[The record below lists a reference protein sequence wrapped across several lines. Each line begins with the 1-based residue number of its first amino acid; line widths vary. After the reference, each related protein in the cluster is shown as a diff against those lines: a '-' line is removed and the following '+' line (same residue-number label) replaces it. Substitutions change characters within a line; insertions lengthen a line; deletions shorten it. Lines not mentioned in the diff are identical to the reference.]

1 MEPAAENH
9 MAGILDGVDM
19 RTKLAGHNR
28 LELLLFRL
36 GGRQRF
42 GINVFKVQEVIQ
54 CPQLTEVPHSHPV
67 VLGIANMRGK
77 TISILDLS
85 RAIGASPV
93 DDHREKFVIVTEYNR
108 KVQGFL
114 VDSVDRIVNMNWEEI
129 LPPPKGAQD
138 GTYMTAVTQV
148 DEELVEIIDVEKV
161 LSEVVGGQDDVSD
174 GVIVGRHE
182 ELPQHVLL
190 ADDSSVARGQ
200 VTRVLAQLGVE
211 FTTANDGM
219 QALDQLKGWLEE
231 GKDVE
236 NWLALVIS
244 DVEMPR
250 MDGYSLTKTIRE
262 HPRLSHL
269 HVILHTSLSGVFNK
283 TMVQKVGAND
293 FLPKWEPDTLA
304 MMVQEHLQQHAEERK
319 ARI

>member
-1 MEPAAENH
+1 

-54 CPQLTEVPHSHPV
+54 CPPLTAVPQSHPV
-67 VLGIANMRGK
+67 VLGIAKLRGK
-77 TISILDLS
+77 TISIIDLS
-85 RAIGASPV
+85 RAIGAAAV
-93 DDHREKFVIVTEYNR
+93 DDPRDKFVIVAEYNR

-129 LPPPKGAQD
+129 LPPPKGAAD
-138 GTYMTAVTQV
+138 GAYMTAVTQV
-148 DEELVEIIDVEKV
+148 DAELVEIIDVEKV
-161 LSEVVGGQDDVSD
+161 LNEVIGGQDEVSE
-174 GVIVGRHE
+174 GIIEERRHD
-182 ELPQHVLL
+182 LPQHVLMV
-190 ADDSSVARGQ
+190 DDSSVARNQ
-200 VTRVLAQLGVE
+200 VTRVLEQMGVE
-211 FTTANDGM
+211 YTTANDGR
-219 QALDQLKGWLEE
+219 QALDQLVAWLAE
-231 GKDVE
+231 GRDVA

-250 MDGYSLTKTIRE
+250 MDGYSLTRAIRE
-262 HPRLSHL
+262 HPELAHL
-269 HVILHTSLSGVFNK
+269 HVILHTSLSGVFNQS
-283 TMVQKVGAND
+283 MVEKVGAND

-304 MMVQEHLQQHAEERK
+304 MMVQEHLRQHAQERQ
-319 ARI
+319 ALS

>member
-1 MEPAAENH
+1 

-54 CPQLTEVPHSHPV
+54 CPPLTSVPQSHPV
-67 VLGIANMRGK
+67 ILGIANMRGK
-77 TISILDLS
+77 TIAIMDLS
-85 RAIGASPV
+85 RAIGLPPIG
-93 DDHREKFVIVTEYNR
+93 DHREKFVIVTEYNR
-108 KVQGFL
+108 HTQGFL

-129 LPPPKGAQD
+129 LPPPKGAAHD
-138 GTYMTAVTQV
+138 TYMTAVSQV
-148 DEELVEIIDVEKV
+148 DDELVEIIDVEKV
-161 LSEVVGGQDDVSD
+161 LKEVVGGQQDVSE
-174 GVIVGRHE
+174 GVITEREGAHE
-182 ELPQHVLL
+182 QHVLMV
-190 ADDSSVARGQ
+190 DDSSVARKQ
-200 VTRVLAQLGVE
+200 VTRVLEQMGVGYS
-211 FTTANDGM
+211 TANDG
-219 QALDQLKGWLEE
+219 QEALELLESWVDE
-231 GKDVE
+231 GRDVE

-250 MDGYSLTKTIRE
+250 MDGYSLTKAIRE
-262 HPRLSHL
+262 HPKLGHL

-283 TMVQKVGAND
+283 SMIEKVGAND

-304 MMVQEHLQQHAEERK
+304 MMVQDHLQQHAVERQVTE
-319 ARI
+319 

>member
-1 MEPAAENH
+1 
-9 MAGILDGVDM
+9 MAGVLDGVDM

-54 CPQLTEVPHSHPV
+54 CPPLTSVPQSHPV

-77 TISILDLS
+77 TIAIMDLA
-85 RAIGASPV
+85 RAIGATPTE
-93 DDHREKFVIVTEYNR
+93 DPQDKFVIVTEYNR

-129 LPPPKGAQD
+129 LPPPKGAAQ

-148 DEELVEIIDVEKV
+148 DKELVEIIDVEKV
-161 LSEVVGGQDDVSD
+161 LKEVIGGQDEVSA
-174 GVIVGRHE
+174 GIIQERTAS
-182 ELPQHVLL
+182 LPQHVLMV
-190 ADDSSVARGQ
+190 DDSSIARKQ
-200 VTRVLAQLGVE
+200 VTRVLDQMGVE
-211 FTTANDGM
+211 YTTANDGR
-219 QALDQLKGWLEE
+219 QAMDQLLAWLAE
-231 GKDVE
+231 GRDVE

-250 MDGYSLTKTIRE
+250 MDGYSLTKAIRE
-262 HPRLSHL
+262 HPKLNHL

-304 MMVQEHLQQHAEERK
+304 MMVQEHLRQHDQERQ
-319 ARI
+319 AVG

>member
-1 MEPAAENH
+1 

-54 CPQLTEVPHSHPV
+54 CPPLTSVPHSNPV
-67 VLGIANMRGK
+67 VLGIANMRGR
-77 TISILDLS
+77 TIAIMDLS
-85 RAIGASPV
+85 RAIGAAPV
-93 DDHREKFVIVTEYNR
+93 GDHRDKFVIVTEYNR
-108 KVQGFL
+108 NIQGFL

-129 LPPPKGAQD
+129 LPPPKGAAHD
-138 GTYMTAVTQV
+138 TYMTAVTQV

-161 LSEVVGGQDDVSD
+161 LKEVVGGQQDVSE
-174 GVIVGRHE
+174 GVIVERPHDVE
-182 ELPQHVLL
+182 QHVLMV
-190 ADDSSVARGQ
+190 DDSSVARKQ
-200 VTRVLAQLGVE
+200 VTRVLEHMGVGY
-211 FTTANDGM
+211 TTASDG
-219 QALDQLKGWLEE
+219 QEALEQLLRWVEE
-231 GKDVE
+231 GRDVE

-250 MDGYSLTKTIRE
+250 MDGYSQTKAIRE
-262 HPRLSHL
+262 HPKLSHL

-283 TMVQKVGAND
+283 SMIEKVGAND

-304 MMVQEHLQQHAEERK
+304 MIVQDHLHQHAEERQV
-319 ARI
+319 AD

>member
-1 MEPAAENH
+1 
-9 MAGILDGVDM
+9 MAGVLDGVDM

-36 GGRQRF
+36 NGRQRF

-54 CPQLTEVPHSHPV
+54 CPPLTEVPHSHPV

-85 RAIGASPV
+85 QAIGGPAL
-93 DDHREKFVIVTEYNR
+93 DDPREKFVIITEYNR

-129 LPPPKGAQD
+129 LPPPKGAAD

-148 DEELVEIIDVEKV
+148 DDELVEIIDVEKV
-161 LSEVVGGQDDVSD
+161 LQEVVGSKDDVSD
-174 GVIVGRHE
+174 GVIVDRAE

-190 ADDSSVARGQ
+190 ADDSSIARKQ
-200 VTRVLAQLGVE
+200 VTRVLEQMNVE
-211 FTTANDGM
+211 YTTTNDGK
-219 QALDQLKGWLEE
+219 QALDQLLAWLDE
-231 GKDVE
+231 GRDVE

-250 MDGYSLTKTIRE
+250 MDGYSLTKAIRE
-262 HPRLSHL
+262 HAKLSHL

-283 TMVQKVGAND
+283 SMVQKVGAND

-304 MMVQEHLQQHAEERK
+304 MIVQDHLRQHAEERR
-319 ARI
+319 ARV

>member
-1 MEPAAENH
+1 

-54 CPQLTEVPHSHPV
+54 CPPLTAVPQSHPV
-67 VLGIANMRGK
+67 VLGIAKLRGK
-77 TISILDLS
+77 TISIIDLS
-85 RAIGASPV
+85 RAIGAAAV
-93 DDHREKFVIVTEYNR
+93 DDPRDKFVIVAEYNR

-129 LPPPKGAQD
+129 LPPPKGAAD
-138 GTYMTAVTQV
+138 GAYMTAVTQV
-148 DEELVEIIDVEKV
+148 DAELVEIIDVEKV
-161 LSEVVGGQDDVSD
+161 LNEVIGGQDEVSE
-174 GVIVGRHE
+174 GIIEERRHD
-182 ELPQHVLL
+182 LPQHVLMV
-190 ADDSSVARGQ
+190 DDSSVARNQ
-200 VTRVLAQLGVE
+200 VTRVLEQMGVE
-211 FTTANDGM
+211 YTTANDGR
-219 QALDQLKGWLEE
+219 QALDQLVAWLAE
-231 GKDVE
+231 GRDVA

-250 MDGYSLTKTIRE
+250 MDGYSLTRAIRE
-262 HPRLSHL
+262 HPELAHL

-283 TMVQKVGAND
+283 SMVEKVGAND

-304 MMVQEHLQQHAEERK
+304 MMVQEHLRQHAQERQ
-319 ARI
+319 ALS

>member
-1 MEPAAENH
+1 MS
-9 MAGILDGVDM
+9 GILDGVDM

-36 GGRQRF
+36 TGSQRF

-54 CPQLTEVPHSHPV
+54 CPQLTSVPQSNPV

-77 TISILDLS
+77 TIPIIDLS
-85 RAIGASPV
+85 RAIGGPAMTDV
-93 DDHREKFVIVTEYNR
+93 GEKFVIVTEYNR

-129 LPPPKGAQD
+129 LPPPKGAAN

-148 DEELVEIIDVEKV
+148 DKELVEIIDVEKI
-161 LSEVVGGQDDVSD
+161 LKEVIGGQEDVSE
-174 GVIVGRHE
+174 GVIREREHDLV
-182 ELPQHVLL
+182 QHVLMV
-190 ADDSSVARGQ
+190 DDSSVARNQ
-200 VTRVLAQLGVE
+200 VTRVLGQMGVE
-211 FTTANDGM
+211 FTTANDGE
-219 QALDQLKGWLEE
+219 QALQQLLTWLDE

-236 NWLALVIS
+236 NWLAMVIS

-250 MDGYSLTKTIRE
+250 MDGYSLTKAIRE
-262 HPRLSHL
+262 NPKLSHL

-283 TMVQKVGAND
+283 SMVQKVGAND

-304 MMVQEHLQQHAEERK
+304 MMVQEHLRQHAEERM
-319 ARI
+319 AQH

>member
-1 MEPAAENH
+1 

-36 GGRQRF
+36 GGKQRF

-54 CPQLTEVPHSHPV
+54 CPPLTQVPHSHPT

-93 DDHREKFVIVTEYNR
+93 DDPREKFVIVTEYNR

-129 LPPPKGAQD
+129 LPPPKGAAD

-148 DEELVEIIDVEKV
+148 DNELVEIIDVEKV
-161 LSEVVGGQDDVSD
+161 LKEVVGGQDDVSA
-174 GVIVGRHE
+174 GIIVDRGE
-182 ELPQHVLL
+182 TQPQHVLL
-190 ADDSSVARGQ
+190 ADDSAVARKQ
-200 VTRVLAQLGVE
+200 VTRVLEQMGVE
-211 FTTANDGM
+211 YTTANDGA
-219 QALDQLKGWLEE
+219 QALDLLKQWIDE
-231 GKDVE
+231 GKDIE

-250 MDGYSLTKTIRE
+250 MDGYSLTRAIRE
-262 HPRLSHL
+262 HPRMSHL

-283 TMVQKVGAND
+283 AMVQKVGAND

-304 MMVQEHLQQHAEERK
+304 MIVQEHLKLHADERA
-319 ARI
+319 ARA

>member
-1 MEPAAENH
+1 

-36 GGRQRF
+36 GGQQRF

-54 CPQLTEVPHSHPV
+54 CPPLTQVPHSHPT

-93 DDHREKFVIVTEYNR
+93 DDPREKFVIVTEYNR

-129 LPPPKGAQD
+129 LPPPKGAAD

-148 DEELVEIIDVEKV
+148 DNELVEIIDVEKV
-161 LSEVVGGQDDVSD
+161 LKEVVGGQDDVSA
-174 GVIVGRHE
+174 GIIVDRGE
-182 ELPQHVLL
+182 TQPQHVLL
-190 ADDSSVARGQ
+190 ADDSAVARKQ
-200 VTRVLAQLGVE
+200 VTRVLEQMGVE
-211 FTTANDGM
+211 YTTANDGA
-219 QALDQLKGWLEE
+219 QALDLLKQWIDE
-231 GKDVE
+231 GKDIE

-250 MDGYSLTKTIRE
+250 MDGYSLTRAIRE
-262 HPRLSHL
+262 HPRMSHL

-283 TMVQKVGAND
+283 AMVQKVGAND

-304 MMVQEHLQQHAEERK
+304 MIVQEHLKLHADERA
-319 ARI
+319 ARA